1 MGHADFDDHGGRA
14 RYGWE
19 WSTGFHGICWA
30 SHKYPASEQIGFT
43 FSESDGMKESTTLC
57 YHHHFSGPGMIE
69 LLLHNFF
76 VIIEISLFSRFV
88 GIIGSARKT
97 PTRWQRNH
105 AQFYSWSHGASYC
118 VCALST
124 PVGCCS
130 RSSVWYLPICRVC
143 DGSPRASY
151 YGFLYFFKF
160 VMFLH
165 FLLSKRGTYKIRTKK
180 RKHVQKKAS
189 KLIGEIPTKFW

>member
-43 FSESDGMKESTTLC
+43 FSESDGIKESTTLR

-69 LLLHNFF
+69 QRLLHNFF

-97 PTRWQRNH
+97 PTR
-105 AQFYSWSHGASYC
+105 
-118 VCALST
+118 
-124 PVGCCS
+124 
-130 RSSVWYLPICRVC
+130 
-143 DGSPRASY
+143 
-151 YGFLYFFKF
+151 
-160 VMFLH
+160 
-165 FLLSKRGTYKIRTKK
+165 
-180 RKHVQKKAS
+180 
-189 KLIGEIPTKFW
+189 